1 MHKNKKIYDMVRS
14 LWLSCLLM
22 IAAVAAHATTKV
34 YVIPIDDEIGSST
47 WRVVQQGCR
56 EARAMDA
63 DLLMVHLNTYGG
75 AVVYADSIRTAL
87 LNYPRPVVAFIDNNA
102 ASAGALISIACDSIY
117 MRHGGSIGAATVV
130 DGQGQQMPDK
140 YQSYMRSMMRSTAEA
155 TGRDPRIAEAMV
167 DSRISVPG
175 IIDSTRVLTFT
186 SSEAMRHGFS
196 NGDASSV
203 DDILRQ
209 KMKIPE
215 YSLTTYKRNFWDSL
229 IGFFTNP
236 AVQAILI
243 MVIIGGIY
251 FELQSPGMGFP
262 SAAALIAA
270 ALYFLPLYIEGVTAP
285 WVVLMFLAGVILL
298 ILEIFV
304 IPGFGVA
311 GIAGIVLMSVA
322 LFAALLDG
330 FNFSFDYYTTHDI
343 THAAA
348 TVFGGILL
356 GIGAIVLLTWR
367 FGYRLIP
374 RKAALHKSL
383 EVDKGFIGVDMQPGR
398 LVGQRGTTVTVLR
411 PAGKVEIGNT
421 VYDAVSTGS
430 FIDRDQPVKVERYEN
445 AQLYVTPVDKN
456 Y

>member
-1 MHKNKKIYDMVRS
+1 
-14 LWLSCLLM
+14 
-22 IAAVAAHATTKV
+22 
-34 YVIPIDDEIGSST
+34 
-47 WRVVQQGCR
+47 
-56 EARAMDA
+56 
-63 DLLMVHLNTYGG
+63 
-75 AVVYADSIRTAL
+75 
-87 LNYPRPVVAFIDNNA
+87 
-102 ASAGALISIACDSIY
+102 
-117 MRHGGSIGAATVV
+117 
-130 DGQGQQMPDK
+130 
-140 YQSYMRSMMRSTAEA
+140 
-155 TGRDPRIAEAMV
+155 
-167 DSRISVPG
+167 
-175 IIDSTRVLTFT
+175 
-186 SSEAMRHGFS
+186 
-196 NGDASSV
+196 
-203 DDILRQ
+203 
-209 KMKIPE
+209 MKIPE

-243 MVIIGGIY
+243 MIIIGGIY

-374 RKAALHKSL
+374 RRAALHKSL

-398 LVGQRGTTVTVLR
+398 LIGQRGTTVTVLR

-430 FIDRDQPVKVERYEN
+430 FIDKDCPVKVERYEN